1 MPKKFVDDLTPESRF
16 KQIAAILA
24 IGVVRCQRRLRNMP
38 SATEQ
43 ETPESSPRGLEVSGQ
58 TRLCVSRRIG
68 G

>member
-1 MPKKFVDDLTPESRF
+1 MPEPLFDELTPESRF

-24 IGVVRCQRRLRNMP
+24 AGVVRRQRRQRSVP
-38 SATEQ
+38 PAIDR
-43 ETPESSPRGLEVSGQ
+43 ETPESSPPGLEVFGR

>member
-1 MPKKFVDDLTPESRF
+1 MPKKFVDELPPESRF

-24 IGVVRCQRRLRNMP
+24 IGVIRCQRRQRTVP
-38 SATEQ
+38 PATEQ
-43 ETPESSPRGLEVSGQ
+43 ETLESSPRGLEVSGQ